1 LVRWLLLRRDSSWH
15 SRNAWTARGSP
26 ACRCQM
32 PESAL
37 PPSVIGAAVTV
48 GTFDGVHRGHFDV
61 LARLR
66 DRAQQDG
73 LASVLVTFAPHPA
86 EVVKPSAVPMLLT
99 PGLERIEALATIG
112 IDYVAV
118 VPFTRELAN
127 LSAVEFVSRVLLP
140 RFRMRAL
147 LIGHDH
153 GFGRDRAAGR
163 SELIALGQAQGI
175 PVEVVEP
182 VRLSDGRPVSSSLIR
197 HAVASGELAEAA
209 AALGRPYS
217 LSGVVQR
224 GDGRGRTIGF
234 PTANLGE
241 PNPRKLLPPEGVYA
255 AVAWTRGGPF
265 RAMLNLGSRPTVA
278 DASRTVEAHLLDFRG
293 DLYGHQIRLDLVSRL
308 RPIVAFDGLQALS
321 AQLHRDAEASRAA
334 LTTFPVTG

>member
-1 LVRWLLLRRDSSWH
+1 
-15 SRNAWTARGSP
+15 
-26 ACRCQM
+26 M

-37 PPSVIGAAVTV
+37 PPSVSGAAITV
-48 GTFDGVHRGHFDV
+48 GTFDGVHRGHHDV
-61 LARLR
+61 LVRLR
-66 DRAQQDG
+66 ERAQRDG

-99 PGLERIEALATIG
+99 PGTERIEALATVG

-118 VPFTRELAN
+118 VPFTRALAN
-127 LSAVEFVSRVLLP
+127 LSAIEFVTDVLVP

-163 SELIALGQAQGI
+163 EQLLALGRAQGV

-182 VRLSDGRPVSSSLIR
+182 VRLADGRPVSSSIIR
-197 HAVASGELAEAA
+197 QAVATGDLDTAH
-209 AALGRPYS
+209 AALGRRYS

-224 GDGRGRTIGF
+224 GDQRGRTIGF

-255 AVAWTRGGPF
+255 GVAWTRDGPY

-278 DASRTVEAHLLDFRG
+278 DAARTIEAHLLDFDG
-293 DLYGHQIRLDLVSRL
+293 DLYDQQIRLDLVRWL
-308 RPIVAFDGLQALS
+308 RPIQSFAGLDALR
-321 AQLHRDAEASRAA
+321 AQLALDAQASRAA
-334 LTTFPVTG
+334 LTPFPQSG